1 MNKKTLQETN
11 SRITGEKEWISKPED
26 RMVEI
31 TEAEQN
37 REKRMRRNE
46 DYLRDLQDNIKCTN
60 IRIIGVPEERER
72 L

>member
-1 MNKKTLQETN
+1 MNKNTLQGTN
-11 SRITGEKEWISKPED
+11 SRITGAKEWISKPED

>member
-1 MNKKTLQETN
+1 
-11 SRITGEKEWISKPED
+11 
-26 RMVEI
+26 MVEI

-72 L
+72 LWENIWEDYSWKLL